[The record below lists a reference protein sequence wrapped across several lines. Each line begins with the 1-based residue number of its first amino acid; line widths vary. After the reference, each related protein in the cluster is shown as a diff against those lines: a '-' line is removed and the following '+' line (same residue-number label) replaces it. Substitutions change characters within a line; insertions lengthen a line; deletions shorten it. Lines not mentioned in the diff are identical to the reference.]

1 LKTENNRPAEE
12 VSRSP
17 KEAERTKQTD
27 RKRKKRE
34 SLYTLSLSLTEEHF
48 RRVRK
53 HTDRRKETNFLSLKQ
68 AVHHERVRIR
78 KEEGKK
84 KKNHF
89 FPLKLRNEKT
99 ECSVFKQG
107 RAKDDRISNIE
118 RRHRRHITTSRTT
131 LSNLARLREQ
141 RQDR

>member
-34 SLYTLSLSLTEEHF
+34 SLYTISLSLTEEHF

-78 KEEGKK
+78 KEEGKNIFSLSNYATK
-84 KKNHF
+84 KRSEASSN
-89 FPLKLRNEKT
+89 RGAQKT
-99 ECSVFKQG
+99 IEFRTS
-107 RAKDDRISNIE
+107 KDDIDV
-118 RRHRRHITTSRTT
+118 TSR
-131 LSNLARLREQ
+131 LHEQ
-141 RQDR
+141 R